1 MNWWYVRRRYE
12 GLRLDLEARSGL
24 DVEVSFTDQR
34 DPFQTPLNDPTIEA
48 LEFGG
53 RHVRGV
59 RPEVI
64 GMALVGDANL
74 FANDIP
80 LPTVYFGPGH
90 ATAHSDHERIAIEDL
105 VETAQVYV
113 QTAVKYCGLVGI

>member
-1 MNWWYVRRRYE
+1 MRISAWIFKN
-12 GLRLDLEARSGL
+12 GSGL
-24 DVEVSFTDQR
+24 DVEVSFTGQR
-34 DPFQTPLNDPTIEA
+34 DPFQTPLNDPVIEA
-48 LEFGG
+48 LESGG

-90 ATAHSDHERIAIEDL
+90 RTAHSDHERIAIEDL
-105 VETAQVYV
+105 VETAQLYA
-113 QTAVKYCGLVGI
+113 QAAVKYCGLVGT